1 MRVFVSNTKV
11 FRPCLVA
18 LAQDTVDV
26 LESPADGSRVKVT
39 YMRGVKFTLAGAV
52 RGETQWVEVR
62 TNSGDVGFIRAE
74 TKVKEI
80 ADSQAASDQNGQSS
94 TRSFQFPAQQTTSN
108 YANSFAKYGGWAG
121 FVAMFG
127 FPRAGGPLGLFIV
140 GAVVGGAGAGLGMAL
155 GSFFDAAGAKP
166 TSPEGLPDHRG
177 LSVAALILGIIGL
190 VAWVIPPVGA
200 AITTTGFC
208 LVGRLDFHPSVA
220 LH

>member
-1 MRVFVSNTKV
+1 MRVFISNTKV

-80 ADSQAASDQNGQSS
+80 ADCASSQ
-94 TRSFQFPAQQTTSN
+94 RSERP
-108 YANSFAKYGGWAG
+108 
-121 FVAMFG
+121 
-127 FPRAGGPLGLFIV
+127 
-140 GAVVGGAGAGLGMAL
+140 VV
-155 GSFFDAAGAKP
+155 K
-166 TSPEGLPDHRG
+166 
-177 LSVAALILGIIGL
+177 ALISISCTADNI
-190 VAWVIPPVGA
+190 
-200 AITTTGFC
+200 
-208 LVGRLDFHPSVA
+208 
-220 LH
+220 